1 MLITVL
7 FLKKKKKKIV
17 HVFFVLVC
25 RGLPF
30 EGFHMEHDCVKEML
44 S

>member
-7 FLKKKKKKIV
+7 FLKKKKKIV